1 MKLINAIIYI
11 IKNKKKPIGTVMAIQ
26 DGSVIVSHGYGVF
39 QNYLHYKYAMGIIY
53 NYKNVY
59 KVLKLLKVI

>member
-26 DGSVIVSHGYGVF
+26 DGSFIVSHGYGVF
-39 QNYLHYKYAMGIIY
+39 QNYLRYNYAMSVVY

-59 KVLKLLKVI
+59 KVLKFFRVI